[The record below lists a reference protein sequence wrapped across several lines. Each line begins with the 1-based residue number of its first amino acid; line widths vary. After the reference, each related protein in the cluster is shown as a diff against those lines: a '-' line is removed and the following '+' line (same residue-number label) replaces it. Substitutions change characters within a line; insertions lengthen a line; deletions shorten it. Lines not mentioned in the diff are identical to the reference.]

1 MDNFNQ
7 DNQFRDEFLW
17 LEREKGRSPKE
28 TKADKESKL
37 EHELTHR
44 MERLESKLEEV
55 ERKLKRSEDS
65 FFKADKSQEKSKAS
79 KKASE
84 ARLDAVNE
92 ECRLRQVD
100 GYRTSFGEG
109 IL

>member
-1 MDNFNQ
+1 MTNFDQ
-7 DNQFRDEFLW
+7 DARYQDEFLW
-17 LEREKGRSPKE
+17 LEKEQGRASKE

-37 EHELTHR
+37 EHELTQR
-44 MERLESKLEEV
+44 VERLECKLEGV

-65 FFKADKSQEKSKAS
+65 FKADKSLGDSKAC

-92 ECRLRQVD
+92 ECRVRQAD

>member
-1 MDNFNQ
+1 MDDFNQ

-17 LEREKGRSPKE
+17 LEREQGRASKE
-28 TKADKESKL
+28 SKVERDLTQRVERLESKL
-37 EHELTHR
+37 EGV
-44 MERLESKLEEV
+44 ERKLEEV

-65 FFKADKSQEKSKAS
+65 FKADKSQGNNKGTKEAS
-79 KKASE
+79 Q

-92 ECRLRQVD
+92 ECRVRQAD

>member
-1 MDNFNQ
+1 MEDFNQ

-28 TKADKESKL
+28 TKVERD
-37 EHELTHR
+37 LTQR
-44 MERLESKLEEV
+44 VERLETKLESV
-55 ERKLKRSEDS
+55 ECKLKRSEDS
-65 FFKADKSQEKSKAS
+65 FKADSQEKSKAS

-92 ECRLRQVD
+92 ECRVRQAD

>member
-1 MDNFNQ
+1 MEDFNQ
-7 DNQFRDEFLW
+7 DNEFRDEFLW

-28 TKADKESKL
+28 TKVERD
-37 EHELTHR
+37 LTQR
-44 MERLESKLEEV
+44 VERLESKLEGV

-65 FFKADKSQEKSKAS
+65 LRGDKSQENNEAS

-92 ECRLRQVD
+92 ECRVRQAD

>member
-17 LEREKGRSPKE
+17 LEREQGRASKE
-28 TKADKESKL
+28 TKADKESKV
-37 EHELTHR
+37 ERELTHR

-55 ERKLKRSEDS
+55 ERKLNRSEDS
-65 FFKADKSQEKSKAS
+65 FKADKSQEKSEAT
-79 KKASE
+79 KKAIE
-84 ARLDAVNE
+84 TRLDAVNE
-92 ECRLRQVD
+92 ECRVRQAD

>member
-1 MDNFNQ
+1 MENFNQ
-7 DNQFRDEFLW
+7 DNQYRDEFLW
-17 LEREKGRSPKE
+17 LEREQGRASKE
-28 TKADKESKL
+28 TKADKESKV
-37 EHELTHR
+37 ERELTKR
-44 MERLESKLEEV
+44 VERLERKLEGV

-65 FFKADKSQEKSKAS
+65 FKADKSQGNSKAS

-84 ARLDAVNE
+84 VRLDAVNE
-92 ECRLRQVD
+92 ECRVRQAD

>member
-1 MDNFNQ
+1 MNDFDQ

-28 TKADKESKL
+28 PKVER
-37 EHELTHR
+37 ELTHR

-65 FFKADKSQEKSKAS
+65 QDNFKGDSKGT
-79 KKASE
+79 KKATE
-84 ARLDAVNE
+84 TRLDAVNE
-92 ECRLRQVD
+92 ECRVRQAD

>member
-7 DNQFRDEFLW
+7 DNQYRDEFLW
-17 LEREKGRSPKE
+17 LEREQGRASKE
-28 TKADKESKL
+28 TKLERDLRQRVEFLERELMNRTADSAPKTDSQDEKFQGD
-37 EHELTHR
+37 
-44 MERLESKLEEV
+44 
-55 ERKLKRSEDS
+55 SE
-65 FFKADKSQEKSKAS
+65 AS

-84 ARLDAVNE
+84 TRLDAVNE
-92 ECRLRQVD
+92 ESRVQQAE

>member
-1 MDNFNQ
+1 
-7 DNQFRDEFLW
+7 
-17 LEREKGRSPKE
+17 
-28 TKADKESKL
+28 
-37 EHELTHR
+37 

-55 ERKLKRSEDS
+55 ERNLKRSEDS
-65 FFKADKSQEKSKAS
+65 QDNFKGDKFQGDSEGTKE
-79 KKASE
+79 ASE

-92 ECRLRQVD
+92 ECRIQQAE

>member
-1 MDNFNQ
+1 MEDFNQ
-7 DNQFRDEFLW
+7 DNEFRDEFLW

-28 TKADKESKL
+28 TKVERD
-37 EHELTHR
+37 LTQR
-44 MERLESKLEEV
+44 VERLETKLESV
-55 ERKLKRSEDS
+55 ERKLKLSEDK
-65 FFKADKSQEKSKAS
+65 FKADKSQGNNKGTKEAS
-79 KKASE
+79 Q

-92 ECRLRQVD
+92 ESRVRQAD

>member
-1 MDNFNQ
+1 MENFNQ
-7 DNQFRDEFLW
+7 DTRYQDEFLW
-17 LEREKGRSPKE
+17 LEKEKGRASKE
-28 TKADKESKL
+28 TKL
-37 EHELTHR
+37 EEEVKDLR
-44 MERLESKLEEV
+44 RRVERLERNLEG
-55 ERKLKRSEDS
+55 KRSEDS
-65 FFKADKSQEKSKAS
+65 QDNFKGDSKGT

-92 ECRLRQVD
+92 ECRIQQAE

>member
-1 MDNFNQ
+1 MEDFNQ
-7 DNQFRDEFLW
+7 DSQFRDEFLW
-17 LEREKGRSPKE
+17 LEREQGRASKE
-28 TKADKESKL
+28 SKADKESKV
-37 EHELTHR
+37 ERELTQR
-44 MERLESKLEEV
+44 VERLETKLEEV
-55 ERKLKRSEDS
+55 ECKLKRSEDS
-65 FFKADKSQEKSKAS
+65 QDNFKGDSKGT

-92 ECRLRQVD
+92 ECRVKQAD

>member
-28 TKADKESKL
+28 TK
-37 EHELTHR
+37 
-44 MERLESKLEEV
+44 V
-55 ERKLKRSEDS
+55 ERDLRQRVEFLERELMNRTADSAPKTDSQDEKFQGDSE
-65 FFKADKSQEKSKAS
+65 AS

-92 ECRLRQVD
+92 ECRIQQAE

>member
-7 DNQFRDEFLW
+7 DNQYREEFLW
-17 LEREKGRSPKE
+17 LEREQNRASNE
-28 TKADKESKL
+28 TKADKESKV
-37 EHELTHR
+37 EHDLTEHV
-44 MERLESKLEEV
+44 ERLESKLEGV

-65 FFKADKSQEKSKAS
+65 LRGDKSQENNEAS

-84 ARLDAVNE
+84 ARLDAINE
-92 ECRLRQVD
+92 ESRVRQAD

>member
-1 MDNFNQ
+1 MEDFNQ
-7 DNQFRDEFLW
+7 DNEFRDEFLW

-28 TKADKESKL
+28 TKVERD
-37 EHELTHR
+37 LTQR
-44 MERLESKLEEV
+44 VERLETKLESV
-55 ERKLKRSEDS
+55 ERKLKRSENS
-65 FFKADKSQEKSKAS
+65 FKADSQEKSKAS

-92 ECRLRQVD
+92 ESRVRQAD

>member
-1 MDNFNQ
+1 MNDFDQ

-28 TKADKESKL
+28 TKADKESK
-37 EHELTHR
+37 
-44 MERLESKLEEV
+44 V
-55 ERKLKRSEDS
+55 ERDLRQRVEFLERELMNRTADSAPKTDSQDEKFQGDSE
-65 FFKADKSQEKSKAS
+65 AS

-92 ECRLRQVD
+92 ECRIQQAE

>member
-1 MDNFNQ
+1 MDDFNQ
-7 DNQFRDEFLW
+7 DNQYRDEFLW

-28 TKADKESKL
+28 TKADKESKV
-37 EHELTHR
+37 EHDLSER
-44 MERLESKLEEV
+44 VERLESKLEGV

-65 FFKADKSQEKSKAS
+65 LRGDKSQENNEAS
-79 KKASE
+79 KKATE
-84 ARLDAVNE
+84 TRLDAVNE
-92 ECRLRQVD
+92 ECRVRQAD

>member
-1 MDNFNQ
+1 MENFNQ
-7 DNQFRDEFLW
+7 DNQYLDEFLW
-17 LEREKGRSPKE
+17 LEREQGRASKE
-28 TKADKESKL
+28 TKVERD
-37 EHELTHR
+37 LTQR
-44 MERLESKLEEV
+44 VERLESKLEGV

-65 FFKADKSQEKSKAS
+65 FKADKSQEKSKVT
-79 KKASE
+79 KKTSE

-92 ECRLRQVD
+92 ECRVQQAH

>member
-1 MDNFNQ
+1 MEDFNQ
-7 DNQFRDEFLW
+7 DNQYRDEFLW
-17 LEREKGRSPKE
+17 LEREQGRGSKE
-28 TKADKESKL
+28 TKVERD
-37 EHELTHR
+37 LTQR
-44 MERLESKLEEV
+44 VERLESKLEEV

-65 FFKADKSQEKSKAS
+65 FKADKSQEKSRAT
-79 KKASE
+79 KKTSE

-92 ECRLRQVD
+92 ECRVRQAD

>member
-7 DNQFRDEFLW
+7 DNQYRDEFLW
-17 LEREKGRSPKE
+17 LEREQGRASKE
-28 TKADKESKL
+28 TKADKESKV
-37 EHELTHR
+37 ERDLTQR
-44 MERLESKLEEV
+44 VERLETKLEEV
-55 ERKLKRSEDS
+55 ERKLKRSENS
-65 FFKADKSQEKSKAS
+65 FKADSQEKSKAS
-79 KKASE
+79 KKVSE

-92 ECRLRQVD
+92 ECRIQQAE

>member
-17 LEREKGRSPKE
+17 LEREQGRASKE
-28 TKADKESKL
+28 SKADKESKV
-37 EHELTHR
+37 ERELTQR
-44 MERLESKLEEV
+44 VERLETKLEEV
-55 ERKLKRSEDS
+55 ECKLKRSEDS
-65 FFKADKSQEKSKAS
+65 FKADSQEKSKAS
-79 KKASE
+79 KEASE

-92 ECRLRQVD
+92 ECRIQQAE